1 VAHTYLLRV
10 LVLNVPLEQNLSF
23 LLKVVHLQIVDDAD
37 LVAPFFISTEK
48 QITSKQWLITVAN
61 FREAEIFLRL
71 ATILIDGSMVSILN
85 LFKALLGLTVLIL
98 DRRIHVVQQVTNFRI
113 IHDITVATI
122 VNLAD
127 GQ

>member
-1 VAHTYLLRV
+1 MAHTYLLRV

>member
-1 VAHTYLLRV
+1 MAHTYLLRV

-23 LLKVVHLQIVDDAD
+23 LLEVVHLQIVDDAD

-48 QITSKQWLITVAN
+48 QITSKQWLIAVAN

-98 DRRIHVVQQVTNFRI
+98 DRRIHVVQQVTDFRI
-113 IHDITVATI
+113 TLDITVATI

>member
-1 VAHTYLLRV
+1 MANTYLLRI
-10 LVLNVPLEQNLSF
+10 LVLNEPLEQNLSF
-23 LLKVVHLQIVDDAD
+23 LLEVVHLQIVDDAD